1 MSYGTC
7 ISELTPLRSAFDE
20 SLLADGKGA
29 ALTVC
34 IDGEV
39 VVDLWGGEAHECTEW
54 GETTRAVV
62 FSSGKAVAALATL
75 RLVDAGQLELDRP
88 VSAYWPEF
96 AAAGKQA
103 VTVADVLTHAAGVPY
118 WKGMESF
125 VEFGT
130 GRTWPDSRDAAERL
144 AAAEPVIRP
153 HVDMAYHALTYGWLV
168 DELVLRVTGTGLQ
181 ELVAAEISEP
191 LGLRFSYGAADS
203 DVVALTLRPLES
215 SVHESVVRA
224 YAPSAPG
231 GIVLGINENGGIF
244 GVAEVA
250 TSPSFLAACQPAVNG
265 VTDARSLAR
274 LYGVIACGG
283 DHHGVRL
290 LQAATLRDAIVVQRV
305 GSDVLTGDR
314 LAFGWGLLRYGDAGF
329 PGLPSAAVGH
339 PGLGG
344 SLAFADPERRVSF
357 AYVPGA
363 LELDLEREHERA
375 TKLVVTLYNLIASH
389 GMTGLVS

>member
-7 ISELTPLRSAFDE
+7 TSELTPLRTAFED
-20 SLLADGKGA
+20 SLLADEKGA
-29 ALTVC
+29 ALAVC
-34 IDGEV
+34 IDGQV
-39 VVDLWGGEAHECTEW
+39 VVDLWGGDTLEGSEW

-62 FSSGKAVAALATL
+62 FSSGKAVAALAIL
-75 RLVDAGQLELDRP
+75 RLVDAGQLELGRP

-118 WKGMESF
+118 WKGMERF

-130 GRTWPDSRDAAERL
+130 GSAWPDSRDAAERL
-144 AAAEPVIRP
+144 AAAEPVIKPR
-153 HVDMAYHALTYGWLV
+153 VDMAYHALTYGWLV
-168 DELVLRVTGTGLQ
+168 DELVLRVTGTELS
-181 ELVAAEISEP
+181 ELVGAEISEP

-203 DVVALTLRPLES
+203 DVVSPSLRPLEGS
-215 SVHESVVRA
+215 AHASVVRA

-231 GIVLGINENGGIF
+231 GLVLGIKEDNGIF
-244 GVAEVA
+244 GVARVA
-250 TSPSFLAACQPAVNG
+250 TSPSFLAASQPAVNG

-283 DHHGVRL
+283 DHGGGRL
-290 LQAATLRDAIVVQRV
+290 LAPATLRDAIAVQRV
-305 GSDVLTGDR
+305 GSDVLTGDK

-329 PGLPSAAVGH
+329 PGFPSEAVGH

-344 SLAFADPERRVSF
+344 SLAFADPQRRVGF
-357 AYVPGA
+357 AYVPCA
-363 LELDLEREHERA
+363 LELDLEHEHDRA
-375 TKLVVTLYNLIASH
+375 TKLVVALYDLIASWKE
-389 GMTGLVS
+389 

>member
-7 ISELTPLRSAFDE
+7 ISELTPLCSAFEE
-20 SLLADGKGA
+20 SLLADGTGA

-39 VVDLWGGEAHECTEW
+39 VLDLWGGEAQEGSEW

-203 DVVALTLRPLES
+203 DVVPLTLRPLES
-215 SVHESVVRA
+215 LVHESVVRA

-244 GVAEVA
+244 GVAGVA
-250 TSPSFLAACQPAVNG
+250 ASPSFLAACQPAVNG
-265 VTDARSLAR
+265 VTDAGRSP
-274 LYGVIACGG
+274 ACM
-283 DHHGVRL
+283 
-290 LQAATLRDAIVVQRV
+290 A
-305 GSDVLTGDR
+305 
-314 LAFGWGLLRYGDAGF
+314 
-329 PGLPSAAVGH
+329 
-339 PGLGG
+339 
-344 SLAFADPERRVSF
+344 
-357 AYVPGA
+357 
-363 LELDLEREHERA
+363 
-375 TKLVVTLYNLIASH
+375 
-389 GMTGLVS
+389 